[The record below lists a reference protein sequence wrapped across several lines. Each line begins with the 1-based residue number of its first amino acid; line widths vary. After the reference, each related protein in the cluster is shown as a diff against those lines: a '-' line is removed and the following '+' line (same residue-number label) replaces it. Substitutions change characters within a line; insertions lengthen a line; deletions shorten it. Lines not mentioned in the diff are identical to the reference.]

1 MRESARDPLGL
12 VTDRLRTANPE
23 LAQAYDLW
31 TAHLAA
37 PPTIDELL
45 RTADHSRPAMPEPS
59 RDRVEAYRT
68 PVRVGGASLTL
79 STRAPWRTELI
90 VSTAFAV
97 LHPFEGILAEFLY
110 CWLRTSHFVSFV
122 EARQKGISYP
132 AINDGDLLEALVPV
146 PPTQEQE
153 RIVTKVNELLT
164 LCDQLEQQTQHREAI
179 AEQFATSASQHLS
192 N

>member
-90 VSTAFAV
+90 ARLGPIDGLRAPAGHDLGEV
-97 LHPFEGILAEFLY
+97 LRVKEIGIGRLVGRS
-110 CWLRTSHFVSFV
+110 WSSLR
-122 EARQKGISYP
+122 R
-132 AINDGDLLEALVPV
+132 
-146 PPTQEQE
+146 
-153 RIVTKVNELLT
+153 ELLRQAVQSAGPPRQDPRHEPT
-164 LCDQLEQQTQHREAI
+164 HDGELELA
-179 AEQFATSASQHLS
+179 
-192 N
+192 

>member
-90 VSTAFAV
+90 ARLGLTGRLSCAAGHDLGNV
-97 LHPFEGILAEFLY
+97 LRVKEIGI
-110 CWLRTSHFVSFV
+110 
-122 EARQKGISYP
+122 
-132 AINDGDLLEALVPV
+132 N
-146 PPTQEQE
+146 
-153 RIVTKVNELLT
+153 
-164 LCDQLEQQTQHREAI
+164 
-179 AEQFATSASQHLS
+179 
-192 N
+192 